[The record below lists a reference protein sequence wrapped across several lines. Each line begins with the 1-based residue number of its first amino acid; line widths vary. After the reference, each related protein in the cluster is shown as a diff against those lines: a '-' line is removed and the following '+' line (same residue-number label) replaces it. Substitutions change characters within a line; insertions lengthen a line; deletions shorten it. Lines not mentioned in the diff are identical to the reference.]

1 MMSGNILVM
10 KGREMDK
17 PKKSSER
24 FPLRLPEEVDKEI
37 RALAKGDGKRPPAG
51 INDTILF
58 LIAEG
63 LKAIKSEKEPG
74 QFLAALLTH

>member
-1 MMSGNILVM
+1 
-10 KGREMDK
+10 MDK
-17 PKKSSER
+17 PKKASER
-24 FPLRLPEEVDKEI
+24 FPLRLPEDVDAEI

-63 LKAIKSEKEPG
+63 LKSLKSEDKPG
-74 QFLAALLTH
+74 QWESALIAA